1 MTPLA
6 IEWIWPDTPL
16 AILITLVVAIAGR
29 WLLLRAV
36 KRGTDL
42 AVDRANQRRT
52 DQGQDDAAL
61 YAARHSAR
69 AATMGS
75 LLRSVIN
82 AAVAVLA
89 VLTVM
94 AILNI
99 PLTPILASAGVGGVA
114 LGFGAQSLVRD
125 YLSGIFMIVEDQYG
139 VGDLVDLGE
148 ASGTIEDVGLR
159 VTRLRDAGG
168 QVWYI
173 RNGEIV
179 RVGNKSQGWSTATI
193 DIPVDSS
200 ENSTRVIEVLTGICA
215 EVYADPEWSQVL
227 LEQPTVAG
235 VQSVEAGRMTIRITA
250 RTAPNQHWRVQRAI
264 LDRELQALKDA
275 GIKGPRMLPTPPPA
289 Q

>member
-1 MTPLA
+1 MVNTPVGVS
-6 IEWIWPDTPL
+6 WPGLP
-16 AILITLVVAIAGR
+16 
-29 WLLLRAV
+29 
-36 KRGTDL
+36 
-42 AVDRANQRRT
+42 
-52 DQGQDDAAL
+52 
-61 YAARHSAR
+61 
-69 AATMGS
+69 
-75 LLRSVIN
+75 
-82 AAVAVLA
+82 VLT

-114 LGFGAQSLVRD
+114 LGFGAQSLVKD

-159 VTRLRDAGG
+159 VTRLRDSSG

-179 RVGNKSQGWSTATI
+179 RVGNQSQGWSTAI
-193 DIPVDSS
+193 VDIPVDSG
-200 ENSTRVIEVLTGICA
+200 ENSTRVIEVLEGVCR
-215 EVYADPEWSQVL
+215 EVYADPDYAKVL
-227 LEQPTVAG
+227 LEAPNVVG

-250 RTAPNQHWRVQRAI
+250 KTQPNQQFGVQRAI

-275 GIKGPRMLPTPPPA
+275 GIKGPRVLPAPPA
-289 Q
+289 SL